1 MIYILSV
8 FLFKRTCMSRWNPHL
23 CHIQP
28 KKAECNLMYTLLI
41 QYDSSY
47 GTWLRLLASILV
59 FLTLQFLL
67 FSLFFLLCLFPV
79 NPVGDSYARFVQT
92 AHLAV

>member
-8 FLFKRTCMSRWNPHL
+8 FLFKRTCMSRWHPDL
-23 CHIQP
+23 CHIQS
-28 KKAECNLMYTLLI
+28 KKAECNLVYTLLV

-47 GTWLRLLASILV
+47 RTWLRLLASILV
-59 FLTLQFLL
+59 FLGLQLL

-79 NPVGDSYARFVQT
+79 NPVGDSYARFV
-92 AHLAV
+92 